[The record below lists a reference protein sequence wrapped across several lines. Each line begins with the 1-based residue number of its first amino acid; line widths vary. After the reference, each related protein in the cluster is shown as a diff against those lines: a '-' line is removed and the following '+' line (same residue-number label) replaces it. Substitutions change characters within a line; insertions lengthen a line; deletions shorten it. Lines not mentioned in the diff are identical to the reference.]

1 MNLIRNTIR
10 KILFEQM
17 SEEEELAEFKKW
29 HKPKEAEVAVDEITD
44 MFKLKDWW
52 ETGSWGN
59 ERKMYEVEYE
69 PEPNCIVRMR
79 VQASYGGI
87 YLDEIETTPD
97 CEGKGYA
104 TEAINMIKTVAKKHM
119 VKIRLE
125 AKAFHTH
132 KGEGRMSTASLRSWY
147 VSLGFKPRGWFPGD
161 KPLQWLPK

>member
-1 MNLIRNTIR
+1 MKLLRETIR
-10 KILFEQM
+10 KLILEQGM
-17 SEEEELAEFKKW
+17 TEEEEMAEFKKW
-29 HKPKEAEVAVDEITD
+29 DKPKEAEVAVDEITD

-59 ERKMYEVEYE
+59 KRKMYEVEYE
-69 PEPNCIVRMR
+69 PETGCVIRMR

-125 AKAFHTH
+125 AKAFHTN
-132 KGEGRMSTASLRSWY
+132 KGEGRMSNEQLEGWYRSQ
-147 VSLGFKPRGWFPGD
+147 GFVKDGWAMDWKP
-161 KPLQWLPK
+161 